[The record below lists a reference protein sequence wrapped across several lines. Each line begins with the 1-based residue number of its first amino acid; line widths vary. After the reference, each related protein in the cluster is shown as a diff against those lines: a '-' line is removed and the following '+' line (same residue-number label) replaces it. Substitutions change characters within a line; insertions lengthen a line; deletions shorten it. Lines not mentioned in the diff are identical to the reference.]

1 MTRPNLLKSRWTQFP
16 PSRAFCL
23 AALVAGVVVPLF
35 AALLIA
41 QAPRRASTSPLEAV
55 TRALIEGRYDE
66 VDALSEKLDARDP
79 GVVALKAR
87 AAIARGRYAEA
98 ESVLRPV
105 ATRAPAS
112 EAALE
117 LGLLE
122 QMLGRAGATVT
133 LERVAA
139 PRDRAVQADGLA
151 RSARALRALGR
162 FQESNAAYR
171 DAAAAAPADA
181 AINTAWGELFLE
193 KYNKPEALKSF
204 QAVLQRD
211 PRWTPALLGSART
224 LADENPPQAIS
235 VAKRALE
242 INPSYVDAHVFLA
255 SQAVDADHRDEAR
268 QLLEKA
274 LAVNP
279 SSLETHAWLAALD
292 YVEDKEKDFEAE
304 VGKALAVSPSY
315 GEVYRVAGELAARNY
330 RFDEAVVLA
339 RRALTL
345 TPSDPHVLA
354 DLGMHLLRTGDE
366 PGARA
371 AIERSL
377 DLDPFD
383 DIVRKNLLSMM
394 DTLDTSSR
402 PSATATWSFA

>member
-1 MTRPNLLKSRWTQFP
+1 MTRPNLPTSRWPHFP
-16 PSRAFCL
+16 PSRAFCA

-41 QAPRRASTSPLEAV
+41 QAPRRASPSPLEAA
-55 TRALIEGRYDE
+55 TRAFIEGRYDE
-66 VDALSEKLDARDP
+66 VDTLSEKLDARDP

-87 AAIARGRYAEA
+87 AAIARGRYEEA

-105 ATRAPAS
+105 AMRAPAS
-112 EAALE
+112 DAALE

-122 QMLGRAGATVT
+122 QMLGRAEATAT

-139 PRDRAVQADGLA
+139 PADRAEQADGLA

-171 DAAAAAPADA
+171 AAAAAAPGDA

-204 QAVLQRD
+204 QAALQRD

-224 LADENPPQAIS
+224 LADDNPPQAIA

-242 INPSYVDAHVFLA
+242 INPSYVDAQVFLA

-274 LAVNP
+274 LVVNP
-279 SSLETHAWLAALD
+279 SSLEAHAWLAALD

-304 VGKALAVSPSY
+304 VAKVLAVAPTY

-330 RFDEAVVLA
+330 RFDEAVGLA

-345 TPSDPHVLA
+345 TPKI
-354 DLGMHLLRTGDE
+354 RTCS
-366 PGARA
+366 PISASICCARA
-371 AIERSL
+371 TNPPRARRST
-377 DLDPFD
+377 
-383 DIVRKNLLSMM
+383 RRS
-394 DTLDTSSR
+394 
-402 PSATATWSFA
+402 PSIPSTWSPSICLG